1 MYRPFSFV
9 TAPFRTVLLWLV
21 LVDLTFMLVN
31 VALVFAVRADLIAEV
46 PRLLKVTQDRSLP
59 EGFNYL
65 KWATISFSLIWLALR
80 DKWLAPLLW
89 AAVFAIIF
97 LDDSFQLHE
106 WLGHDVATKASLPS
120 APYLSGD
127 DLGELIVFV
136 LLGCFVSGSGMVL
149 LFRSG
154 APGRA
159 LTLRYLFVIAALAVF
174 GVGVDAL
181 HRSVVDLVTN
191 TALETIL
198 PQIAGLIEDG
208 GEMLVGSLAVALTL
222 AADPIAPSLS
232 GRAPT

>member
-9 TAPFRTVLLWLV
+9 TAPFRTILLWLV
-21 LVDLTFMLVN
+21 LVDLTFMLANTV
-31 VALVFAVRADLIAEV
+31 LVFAVRADLIAEV
-46 PRLLKVTQDRSLP
+46 PKLLKVTQDRSLP

-65 KWATISFSLIWLALR
+65 KWAVISFSLVWLALR
-80 DKWLAPLLW
+80 DRWLAPLVW

-97 LDDSFQLHE
+97 LDDSLQIHE
-106 WLGHDVATKASLPS
+106 WLGHDVSVRASLPS
-120 APYLSGD
+120 EPYLSGD

-136 LLGCFVSGSGMVL
+136 LLGSLVAGTGLVL

-159 LTLRYLFVIAALAVF
+159 LTLRYMLVIAALAVF

-181 HRSVVDLVTN
+181 HRSVVDLVAN

-222 AADPIAPSLS
+222 AADPVAPPLS
-232 GRAPT
+232 DRAPT